1 MRNVIRLIWKAN
13 IPKNLSRFIK
23 LFSRG
28 STYFIRGSVPQIDR
42 RKAKGRNERGKRE
55 SPIDRA
61 NRSPAQP
68 IAHLY
73 SPSAKLNQSGRT
85 YRCLASLRAPRISI
99 TDRFG
104 GYRFLLILKNGPKP
118 LHERSPAK
126 ESAELLLPWNS
137 LNALDARWRTSRRML
152 KVSARF
158 RFAGFRWWLQLDLW
172 LSLYSTHA
180 RTPLEKI
187 DPRN

>member
-1 MRNVIRLIWKAN
+1 MFHKTVLTRTPCTLYAA
-13 IPKNLSRFIK
+13 PC
-23 LFSRG
+23 
-28 STYFIRGSVPQIDR
+28 PQIDR
-42 RKAKGRNERGKRE
+42 RKVKGRNERSKRG

-73 SPSAKLNQSGRT
+73 SLSAKLNQSGRT

-99 TDRFG
+99 TDRLG

-126 ESAELLLPWNS
+126 ESAKLLLPWNS
-137 LNALDARWRTSRRML
+137 LDALDGGPREECSKFPPASG
-152 KVSARF
+152 SPA
-158 RFAGFRWWLQLDLW
+158 FADGC
-172 LSLYSTHA
+172 
-180 RTPLEKI
+180 
-187 DPRN
+187 N